1 VVVEA
6 ATRPGPEKTLFR
18 GPVARRSRAH
28 ASSAFGGGLPERNL
42 DVLRA
47 LAVLLVLGS
56 HVAAMRISTPSA
68 AQLVSDLGQEG
79 VVLFFVHTALVLMAS
94 LERIAARGLSGWGR
108 ARDFYIRRAFRIYPL
123 AIFTVMIVVATHTP
137 VHPAPVFASPFE
149 PPTLGRWLANL
160 TLTTNLF
167 NSKPV
172 SGPLW
177 SLPLEVQMYVAL
189 PLAFALIIRAPALR
203 AVGIFCLGIALG
215 AVALRIGPPLQA
227 VQYAPCFMAGVM
239 AFWLL
244 RRVRARLPG
253 WIWWFVLLLLVW
265 LSHIVLPGLASDP
278 SRGWALAIVVGV
290 AIPFVRNLGD
300 SMFVRAAH
308 VVCTY
313 SYSIYLIHLP
323 LLAWT
328 LLRMN
333 GAPLWARYAAF
344 TAGIIVIPAL
354 LYHLLEEPMI
364 RLGARVASGF
374 SRTWSNPEGLASSA
388 PAP

>member
-1 VVVEA
+1 MSKRLHQG
-6 ATRPGPEKTLFR
+6 TP
-18 GPVARRSRAH
+18 
-28 ASSAFGGGLPERNL
+28 LPERNL

-56 HVAAMRISTPSA
+56 HVAAMRISSPSA
-68 AQLVSDLGQEG
+68 VQLVSDLGQEG

-94 LERIAARGLSGWGR
+94 LERISARGLSGWRR

-123 AIFTVMIVVATHTP
+123 AIFTVIVVVATRTP
-137 VHPAPVFASPFE
+137 FHPAPVFASPFE

-167 NSKPV
+167 DSKPV

-203 AVGIFCLGIALG
+203 ALAIFCLAIGLG
-215 AVALRIGPPLQA
+215 AIALRIGPPLQA

-244 RRVRARLPG
+244 RRVRASLPG
-253 WIWWFVLLLLVW
+253 WIWLFGLLLLVW

-278 SRGWALAIVVGV
+278 SRGWALAIAIGV

-308 VVCTY
+308 IVCTY

-328 LLRMN
+328 FLRMD
-333 GAPLWARYAAF
+333 GVPLWPRYAAF
-344 TAGIIVIPAL
+344 TAGIIVIPVL

-364 RLGARVASGF
+364 RLGARVASGL
-374 SRTWSNPEGLASSA
+374 SRAGSQPEGLASAA

>member
-1 VVVEA
+1 MIDRQSV
-6 ATRPGPEKTLFR
+6 
-18 GPVARRSRAH
+18 
-28 ASSAFGGGLPERNL
+28 LPERNL

-56 HVAAMRISTPSA
+56 HVAAMQVSSPWAVRV
-68 AQLVSDLGQEG
+68 VSDLGQEG

-94 LERIAARGLSGWGR
+94 LERITARGSGGWRR

-123 AIFTVMIVVATHTP
+123 AIFTVVLVVATRTP
-137 VHPAPVFASPFE
+137 FHPAPPFASPFE
-149 PPTLGRWLANL
+149 APTLGRLLANL

-167 NSKPV
+167 NAKPV

-189 PLAFALIIRAPALR
+189 PLAFALIIRASALR
-203 AVGIFCLGIALG
+203 AIGIFFLALG
-215 AVALRIGPPLQA
+215 LGFVALQIGPPLQA
-227 VQYAPCFMAGVM
+227 LQYAPCFVAGVM

-244 RRVRARLPG
+244 RRVTPTLPG
-253 WIWWFVLLLLVW
+253 WIWLFGLMLLVW
-265 LSHIVLPGLASDP
+265 LTHLLLPSQASNP
-278 SRGWALAIVVGV
+278 GRGWPLAIAIGI
-290 AIPFVRNLGD
+290 AIPFVKNLDD
-300 SMFVRAAH
+300 SIFVRAAH

-313 SYSIYLIHLP
+313 SYGIYLIHLP

-333 GAPLWARYAAF
+333 GVPLPLRYATFAI
-344 TAGIIVIPAL
+344 GIVLIPAL
-354 LYHLLEEPMI
+354 LYHLLEQPMI
-364 RLGARVASGF
+364 RLGARIASGR
-374 SRTWSNPEGLASSA
+374 SATQPHPEEALASAA